1 MASLLKNNIKDSM
14 RPVVIKNAWVNN
26 GGKKLILA
34 EKENKTRKYPI
45 SVVKNKLRYSQTIV
59 IDKEFLAMLTSE
71 NNIEDDKNQKLYGR
85 MYVSGKTISQTLKH
99 LSNWFKHYGSV
110 NVDEKMNQKLG
121 FVELGTDFR
130 EKGNKTTPSRLKPEV
145 KITMINHMVVSEWNK
160 NYKEWLLKK

>member
-1 MASLLKNNIKDSM
+1 M
-14 RPVVIKNAWVNN
+14 
-26 GGKKLILA
+26 
-34 EKENKTRKYPI
+34 
-45 SVVKNKLRYSQTIV
+45 
-59 IDKEFLAMLTSE
+59 TSE
-71 NNIEDDKNQKLYGR
+71 NNIEDDKNQKLYSR
-85 MYVSGKTISQTLKH
+85 LYVSGKKISQTLKH